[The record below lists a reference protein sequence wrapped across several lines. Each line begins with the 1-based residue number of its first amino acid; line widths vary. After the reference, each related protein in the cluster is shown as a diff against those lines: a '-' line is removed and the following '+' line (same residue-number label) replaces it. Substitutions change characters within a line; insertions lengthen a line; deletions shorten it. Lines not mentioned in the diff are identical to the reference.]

1 MSKIRQLREARGM
14 TQQDLAK
21 TIGVSQATVS
31 DWEKGK
37 INPDLVRAVKLADL
51 FNTSLDVIYGRE
63 STRREA

>member
-31 DWEKGK
+31 DWESGK

>member
-51 FNTSLDVIYGRE
+51 FDTTLDVIYGRGM
-63 STRREA
+63 

>member
-1 MSKIRQLREARGM
+1 MSKIRQMREARGM

-31 DWEKGK
+31 DWESGK

-63 STRREA
+63 SVRREA